1 MLLQKTII
9 REVIT
14 MRRQHPLW
22 RGFWLAL
29 SMAAV
34 LFLLGPLDPLSPYRL
49 ERNPLVFFA
58 AMTAGAF
65 IGALPGRLQK
75 GSQPSQ
81 HTTWQRCLRAFLCG
95 AAMALGLGMA
105 GDGAVIPALMT
116 GSVGAYAFCA
126 AALFAGFI
134 TVRIAERRRSA

>member
-1 MLLQKTII
+1 
-9 REVIT
+9 

-34 LFLLGPLDPLSPYRL
+34 LFLLGPVSPLSLFAL
-49 ERNPLVFFA
+49 ERGPLVFFA

-65 IGALPGRLQK
+65 IGALPGRLRK
-75 GSQPSQ
+75 SAKPVLR
-81 HTTWQRCLRAFLCG
+81 TTWQRALRAFLCG
-95 AAMALGLGMA
+95 AAMALALGMA

-116 GSVGAYAFCA
+116 GSVGAYAFCGVA
-126 AALFAGFI
+126 HAAGFI
-134 TVRIAERRRSA
+134 TVRIADKRGQSKA

>member
-1 MLLQKTII
+1 
-9 REVIT
+9 

-34 LFLLGPLDPLSPYRL
+34 LFLLGPVSPLAPYELARS
-49 ERNPLVFFA
+49 PLVFFA

-65 IGALPGRLQK
+65 VGALPGRLRK
-75 GSQPSQ
+75 GAKSAQR
-81 HTTWQRCLRAFLCG
+81 TTWQRCLKAFLCG

-116 GSVGAYAFCA
+116 GSVGAYGFCA
-126 AALFAGFI
+126 AALAAGFI
-134 TVRIAERRRSA
+134 TVRIAEGRRRV